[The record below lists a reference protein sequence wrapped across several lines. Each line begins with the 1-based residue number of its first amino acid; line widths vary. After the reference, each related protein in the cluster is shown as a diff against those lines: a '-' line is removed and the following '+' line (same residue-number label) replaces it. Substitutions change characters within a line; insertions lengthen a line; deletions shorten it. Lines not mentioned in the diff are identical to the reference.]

1 VDGTHR
7 WKASRTWK
15 AVALAAAVRKVLGS
29 SWPCWR
35 ELMRSEGRDR
45 RRHWLGHSACLRPTT
60 LHGRSTRPG
69 GGQPPQGGERMDE
82 VRAGVRGANRVTTR
96 GRRNRLRC
104 RWRPR
109 GSSCPKSARWCRRQ
123 GRGGTGGRKS
133 VSQPLVRY
141 GIGRVLV
148 TTSRLQRLVRS
159 IFSLLGEDTSVS
171 KHGGE

>member
-1 VDGTHR
+1 MDGTHR

-35 ELMRSEGRDR
+35 ELMRSEGGDR

-109 GSSCPKSARWCRRQ
+109 GSSCLKVGALVSVAGQ
-123 GRGGTGGRKS
+123 GRNRWSEKREPTAREIWDWTGTRDNKS
-133 VSQPLVRY
+133 VAE
-141 GIGRVLV
+141 IGAKH
-148 TTSRLQRLVRS
+148 
-159 IFSLLGEDTSVS
+159 LLTAG
-171 KHGGE
+171 